1 MKKIISVCLVFIMLF
16 SVSVISFADYRG
28 PVDGIDM
35 SPGIN
40 PVVKIRNEKLYDYVI
55 YARDMEGMTNGD
67 FTLYYDTSALRL
79 VDAKILAD
87 FDGTFVNDI
96 GGEVYF
102 SYLFNEENEDDALKM
117 YVLTFEYSKPDIYP
131 SLKVT
136 NMAGTFIRSVAD
148 VKVVDGKDSDSDIN
162 PGGDRDDNGFR
173 RGDVNGDGKVTASDA
188 RIALRVAAGLATV
201 SLEEFMRADMNS
213 DGEIHASEARTIL
226 RIAAGLE

>member
-1 MKKIISVCLVFIMLF
+1 MKKIISLCLAFIMLF
-16 SVSVISFADYRG
+16 SVTVISFADYRG
-28 PVDGIDM
+28 PVDGINM

-40 PVVKIRNEKLYDYVI
+40 PVVKIRNETLYDYVI
-55 YARDMEGMTNGD
+55 YARDMKGMTNGD
-67 FTLYYDTSALRL
+67 FTLYYDTSALKF

-102 SYLFNEENEDDALKM
+102 SFLFKEENEDDALKM
-117 YVLTFEYSKPDIYP
+117 YVLTFEYSKPDVYP

-148 VKVVDGKDSDSDIN
+148 VKVVDGKDPESDIR
-162 PGGDRDDNGFR
+162 PGGDRDEDGYL

-188 RIALRVAAGLATV
+188 RTALRVAAGLVSV
-201 SLEEFMRADMNS
+201 SLEEFKRADLNS
-213 DGEIHASEARTIL
+213 DGEVYASEARTIL

>member
-1 MKKIISVCLVFIMLF
+1 
-16 SVSVISFADYRG
+16 
-28 PVDGIDM
+28 
-35 SPGIN
+35 
-40 PVVKIRNEKLYDYVI
+40 
-55 YARDMEGMTNGD
+55 MTNGD
-67 FTLYYDTSALRL
+67 FTLYYDTSALKL

-148 VKVVDGKDSDSDIN
+148 VKVIDGKDSDSDIN